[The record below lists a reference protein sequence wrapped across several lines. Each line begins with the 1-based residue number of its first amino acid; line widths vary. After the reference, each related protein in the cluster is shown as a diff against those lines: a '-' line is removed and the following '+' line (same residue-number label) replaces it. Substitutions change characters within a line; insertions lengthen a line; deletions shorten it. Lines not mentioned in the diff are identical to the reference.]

1 MTVNDMFKK
10 YSILAGLATDLKS
23 HDLRRYFC
31 SHALENE
38 FHVHEVTHIA
48 GHSNVHTTL
57 LYTNP
62 YRTKM
67 LDKLNL
73 L

>member
-10 YSILAGLATDLKS
+10 YSKLAGLTADLKPY
-23 HDLRRYFC
+23 DLIHYFC
-31 SHALENE
+31 SHALESG
-38 FHVHEVTHIA
+38 FVVHEVTHIA
-48 GHSNVHTTL
+48 DHSNIHTTW
-57 LYTNP
+57 LYTTP
-62 YRTKM
+62 SRTKM